1 MLQNLIITFTIVFP
15 FMAYLAIG
23 IGLKRFN
30 VVDDDFTGKLNK
42 FINRVTLPVN
52 IFNSLYSK
60 DLSAMAKSP
69 ATPYVLTGT
78 VLVILFLMWFIK
90 RIEPDY
96 AKQGALVH
104 TGYRGNA
111 MLFALPI
118 AQGIF
123 GDDVAEITIVLAVVV
138 LINNATGVPIMEHY
152 RKLSKIQK
160 GEATKEGS
168 KFSLSKTLMGWLK
181 TPLFDGV
188 ILGVLWSLFRIPMPA
203 VCGKV
208 VSALAATVV
217 PLAFIVL
224 GARMDLEHLKAN
236 SRNVMT
242 VVFMR
247 LVIFPAIFLIYPIA
261 AGWNERLIV
270 AVLVAFGCPSA
281 VVSYS
286 MTEAFECDGEMAGE
300 FVSLTS
306 FFAMFSLFIWIFC
319 FKQFGLLA

>member
-23 IGLKRFN
+23 IGLKKFN

-52 IFNSLYSK
+52 IFNSLYNK

-69 ATPYVLTGT
+69 ATPYVTFGT
-78 VLVILFLMWFIK
+78 LAVIAFLIWFVK
-90 RIEPDY
+90 FIEKDY

-138 LINNATGVPIMEHY
+138 LINNATGVPLMEHY

-160 GEATKEGS
+160 GEATKDGS
-168 KFSLSKTLMGWLK
+168 KFSISKTIMGWLK

-188 ILGVLWSLFRIPMPA
+188 LLGVLWSLFRIPMPG
-203 VCGKV
+203 VCSKV

-224 GARMDLEHLKAN
+224 GARMDLDHLKAN
-236 SRNVMT
+236 SKNVMRI
-242 VVFMR
+242 VFIR
-247 LVIFPAIFLIYPIA
+247 LVLSPAVFLIYPIM
-261 AGWNERLIV
+261 AGWNERLLV

-300 FVSLTS
+300 VVSLTR
-306 FFAMFSLFIWIFC
+306 FFAMFTLFVWIFV
-319 FKQFGLLA
+319 FKQFGLIS